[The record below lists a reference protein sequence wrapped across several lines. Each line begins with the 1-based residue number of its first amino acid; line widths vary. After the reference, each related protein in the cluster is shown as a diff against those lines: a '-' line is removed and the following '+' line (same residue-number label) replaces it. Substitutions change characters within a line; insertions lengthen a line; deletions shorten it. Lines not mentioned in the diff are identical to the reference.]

1 MTQASAA
8 ACDAAMT
15 NLGRRVCVR
24 ARTAVVA
31 GGRARGGGGACA
43 WRGRAP
49 QVAEVVNHTD
59 AEESAQF
66 RLLSGALF
74 QKPGTQEDDE
84 YAERSAVFEQIIEFF
99 PAACRQPK
107 DSLADLVRL

>member
-1 MTQASAA
+1 M
-8 ACDAAMT
+8 
-15 NLGRRVCVR
+15 RRSDDQFGTTRLCKGSDR
-24 ARTAVVA
+24 
-31 GGRARGGGGACA
+31 GGCGRAGAGGGGGACA

-49 QVAEVVNHTD
+49 QVAEVVNHSD